1 MTKAFGTGGANYCW
15 HLRIYMGDISKHNIV
30 WSKKS
35 SSLFISL
42 QIRLPRWCSG
52 KESACQCRRHKG
64 ILPNEEKDEECS
76 EEVVKSSI
84 WGSSSGSVFIF
95 GQISLSFSHIR
106 SVLGHS
112 WKMHVH
118 LFAKMDSSAE
128 LCGMLGI
135 ICYEAVSPPFWAL
148 SSLSV
153 PAQFS
158 LTSWLQKWSLFY
170 SNRAQLLLLIVL
182 VTEAN

>member
-1 MTKAFGTGGANYCW
+1 MTFPNTIYCKA
-15 HLRIYMGDISKHNIV
+15 
-30 WSKKS
+30 KKVLLYS
-35 SSLFISL
+35 SVSNN
-42 QIRLPRWCSG
+42 RLPRWCSD

-64 ILPNEEKDEECS
+64 ILPNEEEDEECS

-95 GQISLSFSHIR
+95 GQISLSFPHIR
-106 SVLGHS
+106 PVLGHS

-118 LFAKMDSSAE
+118 LFAKMDFSTE

-148 SSLSV
+148 SSLLCLHSF
-153 PAQFS
+153 PWPLDFRS
-158 LTSWLQKWSLFY
+158 GHFFT
-170 SNRAQLLLLIVL
+170 LIEL
-182 VTEAN
+182 SSCR